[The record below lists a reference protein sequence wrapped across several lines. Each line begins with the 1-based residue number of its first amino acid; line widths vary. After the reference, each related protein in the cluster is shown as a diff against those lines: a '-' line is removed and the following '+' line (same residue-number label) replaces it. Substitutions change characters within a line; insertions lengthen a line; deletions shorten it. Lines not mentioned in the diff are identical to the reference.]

1 MISSGP
7 DTAILAVG
15 LGNPLMADDG
25 FGSRVIGALQE
36 IALPPA
42 VSLAVAPDILYLKSL
57 WRGQA
62 TVWFFDAVERGA
74 SPGTLHFFDHD
85 EVTRL
90 RTNSAST
97 HHLDFGGGL
106 RWLLHATPELRGVRF
121 QLWGAEPERV
131 MPLHG
136 LSPRVEAAV
145 GKVVGDVLEAIRS
158 ARHQTPYAART
169 RVPVAR

>member
-25 FGSRVIGALQE
+25 FGSAVIGALQE

-42 VSLAVAPDILYLKSL
+42 VSLSAAPDILSL
-57 WRGQA
+57 NSFWRGQA
-62 TVWFFDAVERGA
+62 TVWLFDAVERGA
-74 SPGTLHFFDHD
+74 PPGTLHFVDHD
-85 EVTRL
+85 EVMQL
-90 RTNSAST
+90 RTNTAST

-121 QLWGAEPERV
+121 LLWGAEPERV
-131 MPLHG
+131 VPLHG
-136 LSPRVEAAV
+136 LCPRVEAAV
-145 GKVVGDVLEAIRS
+145 GRVVGDVLEAIRS
-158 ARHQTPYAART
+158 AHNQTPDAART